1 MGIVVLLGALRGH
14 QPVQGIRRYENLPAD
29 ANRRDSAFPYAL
41 VHEVSAYS
49 SVELG
54 NEFRDC

>member
-14 QPVQGIRRYENLPAD
+14 QTVQGIRRYENLPAD

>member
-14 QPVQGIRRYENLPAD
+14 QTVQGIRRYENLPAD
-29 ANRRDSAFPYAL
+29 ANRRNRALPYAL